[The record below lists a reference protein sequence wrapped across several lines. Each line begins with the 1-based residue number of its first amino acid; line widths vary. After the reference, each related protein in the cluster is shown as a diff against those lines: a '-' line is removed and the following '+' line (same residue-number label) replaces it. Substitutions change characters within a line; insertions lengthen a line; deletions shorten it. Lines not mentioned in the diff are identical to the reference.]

1 MSYRSACKNHEF
13 YYRACEN
20 ALPLTL
26 LSLKSC
32 LKGNGSRL
40 DLALTTCFTISPI
53 CIHIFSTIECF
64 PFRLEK
70 CANVT
75 DYYRENGNVSNVLDY
90 CGRNN
95 IGDKRADKQIISLPP
110 DDFSSTSMYVYI
122 LWLWFWPSENERSSR
137 FFQFISKNSSRTTR
151 RRVLLIFTALQIT
164 YISVNI

>member
-1 MSYRSACKNHEF
+1 MKTR
-13 YYRACEN
+13 
-20 ALPLTL
+20 LPLTL

-53 CIHIFSTIECF
+53 YIHIFSTIECF
-64 PFRLEK
+64 PFRVEK

-110 DDFSSTSMYVYI
+110 DFSSTSMYVYI